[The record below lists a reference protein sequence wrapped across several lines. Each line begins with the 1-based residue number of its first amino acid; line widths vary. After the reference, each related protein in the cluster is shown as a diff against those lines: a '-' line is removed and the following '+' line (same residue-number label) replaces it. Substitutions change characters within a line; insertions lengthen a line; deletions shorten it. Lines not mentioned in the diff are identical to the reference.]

1 MIEKLKL
8 KRILQNC
15 ELDITEISPSIIYN
29 HNIKEIKEML
39 PLLEGNIKEIK
50 ETPPILEEKNV
61 KVKRK

>member
-29 HNIKEIKEML
+29 HNIKK
-39 PLLEGNIKEIK
+39 IK
-50 ETPPILEEKNV
+50 ETTPILEEKNV

>member
-29 HNIKEIKEML
+29 HNIKIK
-39 PLLEGNIKEIK
+39 PVIYNQ
-50 ETPPILEEKNV
+50 
-61 KVKRK
+61 